1 MDFDT
6 LHRKRIR
13 KKARTLEQIY
23 NDLIARVSSLAVKT
37 ELTDKIYQFRNNKKV
52 LLQIEESLK
61 EYYNKTLQTIY
72 TGTDQQWRFAN
83 EKYNA
88 LRIATLER
96 IANHISKETY
106 YRELAKVSKSPHN
119 LEALKAYQERKIGKF
134 TISERVWHI
143 TKQMKSE
150 LELAIDVS
158 LSEGMSANELAR
170 KVKKYLNEPDRLYR
184 RVRDK
189 HGNLVLSRHAKA
201 YNPGRGVYRS
211 SHKNAL
217 RLASNEINTA
227 YRESEQLRM
236 LQNNDIVGVEICLS
250 PQHAIFDICDQLKGK
265 YPKDFIWSKWHVGCK
280 CHRKT
285 ILKSDEELIKEL
297 NSNQDLPPDTSKNY
311 IGEPPKHFDKW
322 VSQNKERFKN
332 WKHKPE
338 WWEKNKGMIENSEIK
353 GLMLKA
359 KQSEDE
365 VSKVISQLT
374 QKYNGYATLI
384 NFKSYQSIQRKL
396 QLELNGDISQ
406 IKDSIRA
413 TIILPKEK
421 MRNLELYLEKSSIF
435 ERVKVQKP
443 ERFMGYSG
451 ILTNIKATNGI
462 SAEIQFNTEKMI
474 YAKEKP
480 TNAIRIIGKKR
491 WDEIRKETGLKGG
504 LGHKYYEEY
513 RLLDMNIPKQLERMK
528 ELEELSKNYYKNF
541 R

>member
-1 MDFDT
+1 MDFDS

-13 KKARTLEQIY
+13 KHARTLEQIY

-96 IANHISKETY
+96 IASHISKETY
-106 YRELAKVSKSPHN
+106 YRELAKVSKSPLN
-119 LEALKAYQERKIGKF
+119 LEALKAFQERKIGKF
-134 TISERVWHI
+134 TISGRVWHI
-143 TKQMKSE
+143 AKQMKSE

-201 YNPGRGVYRS
+201 YNPGQGVYRS

-250 PQHAIFDICDQLKGK
+250 
-265 YPKDFIWSKWHVGCK
+265 
-280 CHRKT
+280 
-285 ILKSDEELIKEL
+285 L
-297 NSNQDLPPDTSKNY
+297 N
-311 IGEPPKHFDKW
+311 IG
-322 VSQNKERFKN
+322 
-332 WKHKPE
+332 
-338 WWEKNKGMIENSEIK
+338 
-353 GLMLKA
+353 
-359 KQSEDE
+359 
-365 VSKVISQLT
+365 
-374 QKYNGYATLI
+374 
-384 NFKSYQSIQRKL
+384 
-396 QLELNGDISQ
+396 
-406 IKDSIRA
+406 
-413 TIILPKEK
+413 
-421 MRNLELYLEKSSIF
+421 
-435 ERVKVQKP
+435 
-443 ERFMGYSG
+443 
-451 ILTNIKATNGI
+451 
-462 SAEIQFNTEKMI
+462 
-474 YAKEKP
+474 
-480 TNAIRIIGKKR
+480 
-491 WDEIRKETGLKGG
+491 
-504 LGHKYYEEY
+504 
-513 RLLDMNIPKQLERMK
+513 
-528 ELEELSKNYYKNF
+528 
-541 R
+541 